1 MIPLPLQPK
10 VAKKDKNKAI
20 FEIEALYPGYGVTI
34 GNTLRRVL
42 LSSLEGAAITQVK
55 IKNVPHEFSAVPG
68 ILEDT
73 IVIMLNLKQMRF
85 HLFGNE
91 PQKVKLSVKGEKEV
105 KGKDFQLPSQVEL
118 INPDCH
124 IATLTSKSSELEIE
138 VLIERG
144 VGYQPRDARKKVVG
158 ANQEKLEIGVIP
170 IDAIFTPIK
179 RVSFKV
185 ENMRVGERTDYDRLF
200 LEVETDGTIQPEV
213 AFFQASDI
221 LVKHFSLLS
230 EAFAKEEEK
239 FEVTVPVVKKE
250 SKKLKEKEEKISNK
264 KNEKKKK
271 GKKIK

>member
-10 VAKKDKNKAI
+10 VAKKEKNKAV

-34 GNTLRRVL
+34 GNTMRRVL

-55 IKNVPHEFSAVPG
+55 IKNVPHEFSAISG

-73 IVIMLNLKQMRF
+73 VIIMLNLKQLRF
-85 HLFGNE
+85 HLFGSE
-91 PQKVKLSVKGEKEV
+91 PQKAKLSVKGEKEV

-124 IATLTSKSSELEIE
+124 IATLTGRSSELEIE

-170 IDAIFTPIK
+170 VDAIFTPIK

-185 ENMRVGERTDYDRLF
+185 ENMRVGERTDFDRLF
-200 LEVETDGTIQPEV
+200 LEVETDGTVQPEV

-230 EAFAKEEEK
+230 EVFRKEEEK
-239 FEVTVPVVKKE
+239 AEAAVPVVKKE
-250 SKKLKEKEEKISNK
+250 KKKSKEKKVSHK

-271 GKKIK
+271 GKKTK